1 MAYPVCRLRSGV
13 RRHVAWLA
21 DAAIDVAAEYGIR
34 AAYSDEKP
42 GVWVDGTH
50 KLAAIG
56 VHVERHVA
64 IHGLSINVLPAATA
78 MFRRGW
84 FAACGETDG
93 LVTSLAEAGAR
104 PDGAPP
110 SVEAVA
116 TRLAAA
122 LLRRAGA
129 HLPGEGEG
137 DGDGDGDGDGE
148 TAPPSVV
155 RTTAPLLL
163 QSLERPSLAQP

>member
-1 MAYPVCRLRSGV
+1 MVYPVCRLRSGV

-64 IHGLSINVLPAATA
+64 IHGLALNVLPAATA

-93 LVTSLAEAGAR
+93 LVTSLAEAGVS
-104 PDGAPP
+104 PDGTPP

-122 LLRRAGA
+122 LRRRAGA
-129 HLPGEGEG
+129 NGAEEA
-137 DGDGDGDGDGE
+137 
-148 TAPPSVV
+148 APPSIV

-163 QSLERPSLAQP
+163 QSLGQPAPAQP